1 MKNLSVMQP
10 LVIVLMLVLLTSC
23 GTVLVTSRHQNPP
36 PPWFYPNRVELVRYV
51 YFPELTIYYD
61 LTARTYVYLDAG
73 VWVRSQILPTRY
85 KSINLNRSR
94 YERVRNYRED
104 NIRSYHEENNR
115 NRGRSNK
122 TVKRSN

>member
-1 MKNLSVMQP
+1 MKNLSVIRP
-10 LVIVLMLVLLTSC
+10 LFIVLGLFFMTSC
-23 GTVLVTSRHQNPP
+23 GTVLVTSRHHNPP
-36 PPWFYPNRVELVRYV
+36 PPWFYPNRVQLVRYV

-61 LTARTYVYLDAG
+61 LTARTYIYLDAN

-104 NIRSYHEENNR
+104 NIKRYHEENNV

-122 TVKRSN
+122 TVKRGN